1 MKKNEKNEKNENENE
16 NETNLKKYIQKYECI
31 KIYFYYLYFL

>member
-1 MKKNEKNEKNENENE
+1 MKKMKKMKKMKNE